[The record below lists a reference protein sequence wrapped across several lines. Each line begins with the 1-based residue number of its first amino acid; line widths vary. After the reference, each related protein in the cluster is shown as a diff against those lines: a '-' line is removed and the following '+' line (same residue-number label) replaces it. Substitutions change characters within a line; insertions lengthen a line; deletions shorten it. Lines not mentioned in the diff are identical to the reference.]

1 MKRFLGIM
9 VLGLLFGANAYAN
22 DPKIIFCKRI
32 TNENKTYVY
41 EKIIYPKSASLN
53 KVSCGNESWNKNSI
67 IISVEDYIYNV
78 LVKHLD
84 QDNLFGNSLGLKSL
98 NEVLKLPSSDILH
111 KLFSLF
117 KTYKIYG
124 LDESLIAK
132 VASTEERF
140 YVYKEALN
148 KNGHKL
154 NKTLLGKKM
163 TGLTEIDKK
172 IFEESEDL
180 LSNNFIEQLKDL
192 GDLYKSGALTKEEF
206 TKLKEDILK

>member
-1 MKRFLGIM
+1 M

-84 QDNLFGNSLGLKSL
+84 QDNLFGDSLGLKSL
-98 NEVLKLPSSDILH
+98 TEVLKLPSSDILH

-117 KTYKIYG
+117 RTYKIYG

-206 TKLKEDILK
+206 TKLKEDILKWTVKPSP

>member
-1 MKRFLGIM
+1 M

-32 TNENKTYVY
+32 TNDNKTYVY

-84 QDNLFGNSLGLKSL
+84 QDNIFGNSLGLKSL
-98 NEVLKLPSSDILH
+98 TEVLKLPSSDILH

-117 KTYKIYG
+117 RTYKIYG

-206 TKLKEDILK
+206 TKLKEDILKWIEKHSP

>member
-9 VLGLLFGANAYAN
+9 VLGLLFSANAYAN

-32 TNENKTYVY
+32 TNDNKTYVY

-84 QDNLFGNSLGLKSL
+84 QDNIFGNSLGLKSL
-98 NEVLKLPSSDILH
+98 TEVLKLPSSDILH

-117 KTYKIYG
+117 RTYKIYG

>member
-41 EKIIYPKSASLN
+41 EKIIYQTRASLN
-53 KVSCGNESWNKNSI
+53 KVYCGNESWTQNSI

-84 QDNLFGNSLGLKSL
+84 QDNIFGNSLGLKSL
-98 NEVLKLPSSDILH
+98 TEVLKLPSSDILQ

-117 KTYKIYG
+117 RTYKIYG

-172 IFEESEDL
+172 ILEESEDL

>member
-1 MKRFLGIM
+1 M
-9 VLGLLFGANAYAN
+9 
-22 DPKIIFCKRI
+22 
-32 TNENKTYVY
+32 
-41 EKIIYPKSASLN
+41 
-53 KVSCGNESWNKNSI
+53 
-67 IISVEDYIYNV
+67 
-78 LVKHLD
+78 
-84 QDNLFGNSLGLKSL
+84 
-98 NEVLKLPSSDILH
+98 
-111 KLFSLF
+111 
-117 KTYKIYG
+117 
-124 LDESLIAK
+124 IAK

>member
-1 MKRFLGIM
+1 M

-32 TNENKTYVY
+32 TNDNKTYVY

-84 QDNLFGNSLGLKSL
+84 QDNIFGNSLGLKSL
-98 NEVLKLPSSDILH
+98 TEVLKLPSSDILH

-117 KTYKIYG
+117 RTYKIYG

-206 TKLKEDILK
+206 TKLKEDILKWTAKLSP

>member
-1 MKRFLGIM
+1 M
-9 VLGLLFGANAYAN
+9 
-22 DPKIIFCKRI
+22 
-32 TNENKTYVY
+32 
-41 EKIIYPKSASLN
+41 
-53 KVSCGNESWNKNSI
+53 
-67 IISVEDYIYNV
+67 

-84 QDNLFGNSLGLKSL
+84 QDNIFGNSLGLKSL
-98 NEVLKLPSSDILH
+98 TEVLKLPSSDILH

-117 KTYKIYG
+117 RTYKIYG

>member
-1 MKRFLGIM
+1 MKKLLGIV

-32 TNENKTYVY
+32 TNDNKTYVY

-84 QDNLFGNSLGLKSL
+84 QDNIFGNSLGLKSL
-98 NEVLKLPSSDILH
+98 TEVLKLPSSDILH

-117 KTYKIYG
+117 RTYKIYG

>member
-32 TNENKTYVY
+32 TNDNKTYVY

-84 QDNLFGNSLGLKSL
+84 QDNIFGNSLGLKSL
-98 NEVLKLPSSDILH
+98 TEVLKLPSSDILH

-117 KTYKIYG
+117 RTYKIYG

>member
-1 MKRFLGIM
+1 MKKFLGI
-9 VLGLLFGANAYAN
+9 LCLSLLLYCNAYAN

-32 TNENKTYVY
+32 TNNNKTYVY
-41 EKIIYPKSASLN
+41 EKIIYPKSNYLN
-53 KVSCGNESWNKNSI
+53 KASCGNESWNKNSI
-67 IISVEDYIYNV
+67 IISVEDYIYNI

-84 QDNLFGNSLGLKSL
+84 QDNLFGNSLGIKSL
-98 NEVLKLPSSDILH
+98 NEAMKLPSSEILH
-111 KLFSLF
+111 KIFSVF
-117 KTYKIYG
+117 RTYEIYG
-124 LDESLIAK
+124 LDESFIAK

-154 NKTLLGKKM
+154 NKILLGKKM
-163 TGLTEIDKK
+163 IGLTEIDKK
-172 IFEESEDL
+172 ILEESEDL

>member
-1 MKRFLGIM
+1 MKKFLGI
-9 VLGLLFGANAYAN
+9 VCLGLLLYCNAYAN

-32 TNENKTYVY
+32 INDNKTYVY

-84 QDNLFGNSLGLKSL
+84 QDNLFGDSLGLKSL
-98 NEVLKLPSSDILH
+98 TEVLKLPSSDILH

-117 KTYKIYG
+117 RTYKIYG
-124 LDESLIAK
+124 LDESLIVK

-140 YVYKEALN
+140 YFYKEALN

>member
-32 TNENKTYVY
+32 TNDNKTYVY

-98 NEVLKLPSSDILH
+98 TEVLKLPSSDILH

-117 KTYKIYG
+117 RTYKIYG